1 MTESSTDI
9 LAALPRTLVLW
20 DVDHT
25 LIENG
30 GVSKDTYARAF
41 ELLIGNKPLVR
52 PVTDGRTDFQIM
64 RELLVANSVD
74 VDGYTEI
81 RHFENELKTAMEEK
95 KVGLPERGYVSGM
108 SCRA

>member
-1 MTESSTDI
+1 
-9 LAALPRTLVLW
+9 
-20 DVDHT
+20 
-25 LIENG
+25 
-30 GVSKDTYARAF
+30 
-41 ELLIGNKPLVR
+41 
-52 PVTDGRTDFQIM
+52 M
-64 RELLVANSVD
+64 RELIAANSVD